1 VSWPEPGSA
10 RREAE
15 PVPQGHN
22 EEGGGLGG
30 NPWVRPKE
38 KTAEGAA
45 VFEGM
50 KLGEVGS
57 PDIGALCQR
66 RSHSFEGIARAELE
80 GVAFFLERV
89 GFVVVAV
96 ALPEAR
102 LVGG

>member
-22 EEGGGLGG
+22 EEGGGL
-30 NPWVRPKE
+30 PPKE